1 MKFFLRMRLLIT
13 YKKATLS
20 DIASMQR
27 LVLPEVEEGT
37 ILVRSDDE
45 ISTSIRSYTLA
56 YDNEKLIGFVA
67 LHIHTLTLAEV
78 RSLIVDIAYRGKA
91 VGSTLVN
98 LCVDEA
104 KELGLK
110 KILSLT
116 YEQRFFENLGFI
128 EIPKES
134 IPEHKIWADCIK
146 CKHFPIC
153 NEVSLT
159 KTL

>member
-1 MKFFLRMRLLIT
+1 MIYYR
-13 YKKATLS
+13 KAHLN
-20 DIASMQR
+20 DIAAMQR
-27 LVLPEVEEGT
+27 LVKPEIDGGV
-37 ILVRSDDE
+37 ILIRSDDE
-45 ISTSIRSYTLA
+45 ISTNIRSYMLA
-56 YDNEKLIGFVA
+56 FDDEQLIGFVA

-78 RSLIVDIAYRGKA
+78 RSLIVEAAYRGRQ
-91 VGSTLVN
+91 VGSKLVN
-98 LCVDEA
+98 MCVEEA
-104 KELGLK
+104 KILGLK

-116 YEQRFFENLGFI
+116 YEQRFFEKLGFV

-153 NEVSLT
+153 NEVSLI

>member
-1 MKFFLRMRLLIT
+1 MIH
-13 YKKATLS
+13 YKKANLC
-20 DIASMQR
+20 DIAAMQT
-27 LVLPEVEEGT
+27 LVLPEVEEGV

-45 ISTSIRSYTLA
+45 ISTNIRSYTLA
-56 YDNEKLIGFVA
+56 FDDTKLVGFVA
-67 LHIHTLTLAEV
+67 LHIHTTTLSEV
-78 RSLIVDIAYRGKA
+78 RSLIVDTAHRGKQI
-91 VGSTLVN
+91 GSTLVN
-98 LCVDEA
+98 RCVQEA
-104 KELGLK
+104 KNLGLQ

-116 YEQRFFENLGFI
+116 YQQQFFENLGFT

-153 NEVSLT
+153 NEVALI